1 MISMS
6 PSVAS
11 LSCCSVSSAIVSTLW
26 RWTCSVPAYCSAI
39 EYSDPVKPPIP
50 PPTIGEEE
58 RVGSLTRDW
67 F

>member
-1 MISMS
+1 M
-6 PSVAS
+6 
-11 LSCCSVSSAIVSTLW
+11 
-26 RWTCSVPAYCSAI
+26 PAYCSAI